1 MYRVHVPEYMR
12 PMYLARIF
20 IVSLIFSDLDR
31 FRETIMISYQY
42 DNYERRKKV
51 LFDFIFGI
59 EVV

>member
-12 PMYLARIF
+12 SMYLARIF
-20 IVSLIFSDLDR
+20 IFSLIFSDLDR